1 MQFVYQPNSQRII
14 FGAGTLKQLP
24 DEVALLGIKRPMI
37 ISTEFQKDMAESTK
51 ELLGE
56 GFESSIF
63 AKAVM
68 HVPRDSI
75 NAIMAEIEANNN
87 DGCVCVGG
95 GSTIG
100 LGKAVALETGLPS
113 IVVPTTYAGSEM
125 TPIWGITEDG
135 IKTTGRDQ
143 KVLAKTVIYD
153 PELTVTLPDFIS
165 GPSGINAIAHC
176 VEALYAEN
184 KNPVISLMSEEGIK
198 ALAESLPVVVV
209 EPDNMEARSKALYG
223 AWLAGTALGTVG
235 MSIHHKLCHTLGGS
249 FNLPHAEVHSVIIP
263 HATKYNQEDAPEAMA
278 AIARALNTAPDDA
291 AGALFDLLS
300 KVGAPTT
307 LEAIGMKEEDL
318 DKAAEIALSKPYYN
332 PREVTLEGVK
342 ELLKNAYSGIR
353 P

>member
-37 ISTEFQKDMAESTK
+37 ISTEFQKDMAENAK
-51 ELLGE
+51 ALLGNK
-56 GFESSIF
+56 FESTIF
-63 AKAVM
+63 DKAVM
-68 HVPRDSI
+68 HVPRETI
-75 NAIMAEIEANNN
+75 NAIMNEIKAHKS

-113 IVVPTTYAGSEM
+113 LVVPTTYAGSEM

-135 IKTTGRDQ
+135 IKTTGRDA

-153 PELTVTLPDFIS
+153 PELTVSLPDFIS

-184 KNPVISLMSEEGIK
+184 RNPVISIMSEEGIK
-198 ALAESLPVVVV
+198 ALAESLPIVVK
-209 EPDNMEARSKALYG
+209 EPEDMEARSKALYG

-263 HATKYNQEDAPEAMA
+263 HATKYNQDHAPEAMA
-278 AIARALNTAPDDA
+278 AIARALNTTPDNA
-291 AGALFDLLS
+291 AGALFDLLT
-300 KVGAPTT
+300 KVGAPTS
-307 LEAIGMKEEDL
+307 LQAIGMKEEDL
-318 DKAAEIALSKPYYN
+318 EKAAEIALSKPYYN
-332 PREVTLEGVK
+332 PREVTLNGVR
-342 ELLKNAYSGIR
+342 ELLHNAYAGTR

>member
-1 MQFVYQPNSQRII
+1 MQFVYHPNSQRII
-14 FGAGTLKQLP
+14 FGAGTLQQLP
-24 DEVALLGIKRPMI
+24 DEVAALGIKRPMVI
-37 ISTEFQKDMAESTK
+37 TTEFQKDLGTNAI
-51 ELLGE
+51 ELMGE
-56 GFESSIF
+56 DF
-63 AKAVM
+63 ACSLFDKAVM
-68 HVPRDSI
+68 HVPRDTI
-75 NAIMAEIEANNN
+75 NAIMAEIRKLGS
-87 DGCVCVGG
+87 DGCVCLGG

-100 LGKAVALETGLPS
+100 LGKAVALETGLPC

-135 IKTTGRDQ
+135 IKTTGRDM

-153 PELTVTLPDFIS
+153 PELTVSLPDFIS

-184 KNPVISLMSEEGIK
+184 KNPVTSLMAEEGIR
-198 ALAESLPVVVV
+198 ALAESLPVVVKK
-209 EPDNMEARSKALYG
+209 PDDMEARSNALYG
-223 AWLAGTALGTVG
+223 AWLAGTVLGTVG

-263 HATKYNQEDAPEAMA
+263 HATKYNQKHAPEAMQ
-278 AIARALNTAPDDA
+278 AIARALGTSADDA
-291 AGALFDLLS
+291 PGALFDLLG

-332 PREVTLEGVK
+332 PREVTLDGVK
-342 ELLKNAYSGIR
+342 ELLNNAYHGNR

>member
-75 NAIMAEIEANNN
+75 NAMMAEIEANNN

-278 AIARALNTAPDDA
+278 AIARALNTTPDDA

>member
-1 MQFVYQPNSQRII
+1 MQFVYHPNSQRII

-37 ISTEFQKDMAESTK
+37 ISTEVQKDMAASTK
-51 ELLGE
+51 ELLGKA
-56 GFESSIF
+56 FDSAIF
-63 AKAVM
+63 DQAVM
-68 HVPRDSI
+68 HVPRDTI
-75 NAIMAEIEANNN
+75 NTIMKAIKAHKS

-113 IVVPTTYAGSEM
+113 IVIPTTYAGSEM

-135 IKTTGRDQ
+135 VKTTGRDL

-184 KNPVISLMSEEGIK
+184 KNPVISLMAEAGIK
-198 ALAESLPVVVV
+198 ALAESLPVVVK
-209 EPDNMEARSKALYG
+209 ELGNMEARSKALYG

-235 MSIHHKLCHTLGGS
+235 MSIHHKLCHTLGGT

-263 HATKYNQEDAPEAMA
+263 HATKYNQEHAPDAIA
-278 AIARALNTAPDDA
+278 AIARALSTTPADAP
-291 AGALFDLLS
+291 GALFDLLS

-307 LEAIGMKEEDL
+307 LEAIGMKEEYL
-318 DKAAEIALSKPYYN
+318 DKAAEIAMSKPYYN

-342 ELLKNAYSGIR
+342 ELLHNAFSGIR